1 MIRLHYANRL
11 ESLIAPLAD
20 AIGAQQ
26 RADPLGRV
34 TIVVPSRVIADFL
47 QHRVSEAIGIAANF
61 EFPFLR
67 RFLAEVIER
76 ADSKIRILEVE
87 ELELLLFES
96 LRVALRDHPHDFSA
110 PLGYVEKGEP
120 NGEEKELRTFRL
132 ARHLAPL
139 FREYS
144 ITRRSMLQGWT
155 RDRESDGEPRS
166 ETESWQR
173 QLWRSIFGAQSYLHR
188 EWKNDHAE
196 YNWLL
201 LPDAFEAVAAGNL
214 KTALPPVVHLFGLAY
229 AGPAYLR
236 ILAQIGDLIE
246 LHLYTLN
253 PCLEFWEDVE
263 HLSGADR
270 ESWSRRHSKI
280 GGDLEQSPDPFNL
293 AAAGDTP
300 ALRLWARPGREYI
313 RMLNE
318 VTECDFEAHFVPQNP
333 SAASSLLDR
342 LQEDVLNRSPER
354 VPGQSDLPDDGSLRF
369 LACPGIAREAEIV
382 ANEIWSML
390 DHESSGRDTPRF
402 HQIAVMVPDAQYAD
416 YLPHLES
423 AFHRLHQLPTNIV
436 NRGSSSQSPVR
447 EAISLLLRLPLGRF
461 SRDEMLHLLNHP
473 AIRGEDVAV
482 ETEQAGRWCEELG
495 IFFGADANDL
505 ASTYIPR
512 DTYHWDQG
520 IRRLALGV
528 FMGAERDQEAQFY
541 RGPESLEYLPC
552 AIAQE
557 ELSAAAGFIHS
568 ARRLLFDAT
577 AIRSH
582 KLTLQQWSR
591 LLSDLILTY
600 IHVDDPAAER
610 ARERCVEAI
619 ESIVNPELSTA
630 PVGYQ
635 IVHEIVSARLAE
647 LESQLVH
654 FTESGI
660 AIGPLSALRAL
671 PFRAIFLMGLNEAN
685 FPERDRRDPMDLRL
699 ARRKAGDVTP
709 TERDRYL
716 FLETL
721 LAARQRICMSYVAR
735 DSRTGDQLDPSSV
748 VRELQFILRG
758 YVNGE
763 TLDRLTIQHPLSRYD
778 SEYFP
783 DLPYYQPTNGRK
795 LTSYDS
801 EARRGAAMAAL
812 RRDLA
817 HSCGDLPL
825 PDRDELFYQQL
836 DQQSREA
843 MWPALRMVQVPL
855 SPEARMGPAAEISL
869 PISALRKFLECPLQG
884 AAQYALGI
892 FEDDGDGL
900 EQWQD
905 EPVAQSILDRTSLL
919 REVFWKAR
927 GDRQLVVSE
936 YEKAFRISQFAG
948 EAPAGPFAR
957 AAGRVDCANI
967 GHWIDEAREAG
978 CGSLDQWREIRIGR
992 GDESAQADR
1001 VLAELTLPARE
1012 EVRGETRLRVVKI
1025 QGSLGFI
1032 SAAGNG
1038 ALRLVLRDEARA
1050 KDFLGPFLSAI
1061 VLAAAGEFAAADFHA
1076 IVVGARK
1083 GKSFNDIRSM
1093 RRPTMEQARSYL
1105 SDLVSDLLFGKNHYF
1120 LPIEA
1125 VDKALR
1131 EIKRG
1136 GAEDL
1141 PDLINDLR
1149 DNEFAKCS
1157 SDYGP
1162 IRNARRF
1169 EPPTAEAVKRILE
1182 RRFGLLRA
1190 IFAREKH

>member
-1 MIRLHYANRL
+1 
-11 ESLIAPLAD
+11 
-20 AIGAQQ
+20 
-26 RADPLGRV
+26 
-34 TIVVPSRVIADFL
+34 
-47 QHRVSEAIGIAANF
+47 
-61 EFPFLR
+61 
-67 RFLAEVIER
+67 
-76 ADSKIRILEVE
+76 
-87 ELELLLFES
+87 
-96 LRVALRDHPHDFSA
+96 
-110 PLGYVEKGEP
+110 
-120 NGEEKELRTFRL
+120 
-132 ARHLAPL
+132 
-139 FREYS
+139 
-144 ITRRSMLQGWT
+144 
-155 RDRESDGEPRS
+155 
-166 ETESWQR
+166 
-173 QLWRSIFGAQSYLHR
+173 
-188 EWKNDHAE
+188 
-196 YNWLL
+196 
-201 LPDAFEAVAAGNL
+201 
-214 KTALPPVVHLFGLAY
+214 
-229 AGPAYLR
+229 
-236 ILAQIGDLIE
+236 
-246 LHLYTLN
+246 
-253 PCLEFWEDVE
+253 
-263 HLSGADR
+263 
-270 ESWSRRHSKI
+270 
-280 GGDLEQSPDPFNL
+280 
-293 AAAGDTP
+293 
-300 ALRLWARPGREYI
+300 
-313 RMLNE
+313 
-318 VTECDFEAHFVPQNP
+318 
-333 SAASSLLDR
+333 
-342 LQEDVLNRSPER
+342 
-354 VPGQSDLPDDGSLRF
+354 
-369 LACPGIAREAEIV
+369 
-382 ANEIWSML
+382 
-390 DHESSGRDTPRF
+390 
-402 HQIAVMVPDAQYAD
+402 
-416 YLPHLES
+416 
-423 AFHRLHQLPTNIV
+423 
-436 NRGSSSQSPVR
+436 
-447 EAISLLLRLPLGRF
+447 
-461 SRDEMLHLLNHP
+461 
-473 AIRGEDVAV
+473 
-482 ETEQAGRWCEELG
+482 
-495 IFFGADANDL
+495 
-505 ASTYIPR
+505 
-512 DTYHWDQG
+512 
-520 IRRLALGV
+520 
-528 FMGAERDQEAQFY
+528 
-541 RGPESLEYLPC
+541 
-552 AIAQE
+552 
-557 ELSAAAGFIHS
+557 
-568 ARRLLFDAT
+568 
-577 AIRSH
+577 
-582 KLTLQQWSR
+582 
-591 LLSDLILTY
+591 
-600 IHVDDPAAER
+600 
-610 ARERCVEAI
+610 
-619 ESIVNPELSTA
+619 
-630 PVGYQ
+630 
-635 IVHEIVSARLAE
+635 
-647 LESQLVH
+647 
-654 FTESGI
+654 
-660 AIGPLSALRAL
+660 
-671 PFRAIFLMGLNEAN
+671 
-685 FPERDRRDPMDLRL
+685 MDLRL

-855 SPEARMGPAAEISL
+855 SPEARMGPAAEVSL

-967 GHWIDEAREAG
+967 EHWIDEAREAG